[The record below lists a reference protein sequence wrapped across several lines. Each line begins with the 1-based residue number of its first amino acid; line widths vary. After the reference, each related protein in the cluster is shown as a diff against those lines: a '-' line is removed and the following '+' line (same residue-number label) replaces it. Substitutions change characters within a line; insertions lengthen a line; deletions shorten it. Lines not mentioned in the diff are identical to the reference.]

1 MKQLLDTIKSVA
13 SSSSS
18 SAHQMIYTSL
28 TSQASITGLYLHSRI
43 SNFPIE
49 LVAPLHRN
57 LFEDILWA
65 QKRDEEE
72 EIEGAKDFEKME
84 QVLLIAQLSSD
95 HRSSLGQKNKKEKK
109 EKHHENGKKEE
120 EEEGGKGMIGAG
132 EDVTNGYTSL
142 LFDFFD
148 DEILLQQSG
157 ASLRMK
163 PSFSKTSIV
172 VALLPLSSLEKSC
185 KAIEGLVKG

>member
-1 MKQLLDTIKSVA
+1 M
-13 SSSSS
+13 
-18 SAHQMIYTSL
+18 
-28 TSQASITGLYLHSRI
+28 
-43 SNFPIE
+43 
-49 LVAPLHRN
+49 
-57 LFEDILWA
+57 FEDILWA